1 MATSIPSC
9 WIHFVFMSEQILNS
23 IFSSIYL
30 SLHYIY
36 PLSRFIENICST
48 TKSSSYIFHI
58 TGSVATYENGMYIPL
73 NGTVCV
79 NLVYFIKLAYIR
91 FVNAKLHSSPLSLL
105 CTFCI
110 AFSIFLFFM
119 CLCIPLDFVV
129 VVLRWFPAGTHF
141 NRRLP

>member
-91 FVNAKLHSSPLSLL
+91 FVNAKLHSSSLFPSLYILYCFLYFPLFHVSLYP
-105 CTFCI
+105 
-110 AFSIFLFFM
+110 SW
-119 CLCIPLDFVV
+119 
-129 VVLRWFPAGTHF
+129 LRCCCVALVS
-141 NRRLP
+141 RRDPF